1 MGRDGGVQQPPVGVG
16 TDVESTVGRE
26 LRQLTPQ
33 IHHGLLLSVRLE
45 FPAVDLRKCV
55 LEDFLCT
62 NFAPVGERTKVGDWE
77 ESMCSSSTRRIS
89 EESAYMRHFSTS
101 TAATH
106 DRDNRSKSERTVTGV
121 GNRSRSIPFS
131 LCGFKDFPD
140 FCLMDDAKVVVAL
153 KQLDSLQNSI
163 NNFFTNVYGA
173 IGSSTLLASE

>member
-55 LEDFLCT
+55 LEDFLCA

-106 DRDNRSKSERTVTGV
+106 GNRSKSERTVTGV
-121 GNRSRSIPFS
+121 GNRSRSTIPL
-131 LCGFKDFPD
+131 LC
-140 FCLMDDAKVVVAL
+140 LV
-153 KQLDSLQNSI
+153 
-163 NNFFTNVYGA
+163 
-173 IGSSTLLASE
+173 

>member
-62 NFAPVGERTKVGDWE
+62 NFAPVGAPK
-77 ESMCSSSTRRIS
+77 
-89 EESAYMRHFSTS
+89 
-101 TAATH
+101 
-106 DRDNRSKSERTVTGV
+106 
-121 GNRSRSIPFS
+121 
-131 LCGFKDFPD
+131 
-140 FCLMDDAKVVVAL
+140 
-153 KQLDSLQNSI
+153 
-163 NNFFTNVYGA
+163 
-173 IGSSTLLASE
+173 